1 MYRRVTIPLSAVLF
15 LLGTAAPSAIA
26 DGGGSPPGQTLYR
39 DTEVKI
45 SYRKLNAG
53 DPQQSKV
60 PAAIREKTPEG
71 SYLAQFQV
79 ENISQH
85 EINDWSLTFELPDRI
100 TATDA
105 VRLDSGQGDRATF
118 QSTSAN
124 RVIEPGE
131 TSTLWYSARP
141 DGSAHTPTWANFA
154 KDGASPTK
162 DTDGDGLTDDIEQ
175 RAKLDPKAKDTD
187 GDGLTDFV
195 ELGNRSD
202 ALQRD
207 TDGDGV
213 SDGQEDPDGDSITN
227 LRELQLK
234 TAAGN
239 ADTDA
244 DGLADGKE
252 LARHTNPVKA
262 DTDGDGVED
271 GQEGR
276 IGSDPRTAESAF
288 DVKRTADGG
297 VTEASAAVKDL
308 RPDQVQAFD
317 ITELPADQKQFPKST
332 PGYLGN
338 GYQLSADKTSG
349 RAKVSFAID
358 PERTG
363 RGVEPAVYRYDE
375 KSQRLVKVA
384 AQRLDGHTIT
394 ATADDPAKYI
404 VLDSRAFD
412 KAIERSSRTDA
423 ADATQDSQDTQG
435 ARQSKDSDSDG
446 ISDHDERQIRDGKLL
461 TGNGLPVGKLDPDNA
476 DSDGDSVV
484 DGKEIQVVTGK
495 LNGSANQMNQTSQAD
510 QVDQVYAKLTS
521 NPLKRDTDGDGKRDD
536 ADKQPMVAVPTDMLI
551 HQSANREGHRKEPD
565 PNDVKV
571 PLNPLV
577 ADDLTFNDYS
587 YGELTDLSWQFY
599 VASFTPESWMWG
611 EFNSIMNVGKEGA
624 DYDHQQA
631 VVDLYNGFR
640 YGRGGQSAGTV
651 TVDDNFDPARFQT
664 VGSGTALSRAVASS
678 PQEQQYIEKAEGIIT
693 RILQDN
699 RGDTAPLTVAD
710 KLDQN
715 LLYQEFNRTGLKYPV
730 YDFSATNDNQRALSI
745 AIHQFHGHTIELK
758 DYTVSGNT
766 FSGTLRFHSYDHFG
780 LDPDDEITTY
790 GFIDWFTLQHYD
802 RFDGKYTPPIAQA
815 DVEVPIS
822 GSF

>member
-1 MYRRVTIPLSAVLF
+1 MNRRVTIPLSTVLL
-15 LLGTAAPSAIA
+15 LLGAATPSAIA
-26 DGGGSPPGQTLYR
+26 DGGGSPPGKTLYR

-45 SYRKLNAG
+45 SYRKFGVG

-60 PAAIREKTPEG
+60 PPAIREKTPEG

-79 ENISQH
+79 ENLSQR

-118 QSTSAN
+118 QSTPAN
-124 RVIEPGE
+124 KVIEPGE
-131 TSTLWYSARP
+131 TATLWYSARP

-187 GDGLTDFV
+187 RDGLTDFV

-202 ALQRD
+202 ALKRD
-207 TDGDGV
+207 TDSDGV
-213 SDGQEDPDGDSITN
+213 PDGQEDPDGDNITN
-227 LRELQLK
+227 QRELQLK

-239 ADTDA
+239 PDTDA
-244 DGLADGKE
+244 DDLADGKE
-252 LARHTNPVKA
+252 LAQHTDPVKA

-271 GQEGR
+271 GQEDR

-288 DVKRTADGG
+288 DVTRTADGG
-297 VTEASAAVKDL
+297 VTEASAAVEGL
-308 RPDQVQAFD
+308 RPDQVQAVD
-317 ITELPADQKQFPKST
+317 ITKLPADQKQFPKST

-338 GYQLSADKTSG
+338 GYQLSADGTSG

-358 PERTG
+358 PKRTG
-363 RGVEPAVYRYDE
+363 PGIKPAVYRYDE
-375 KSQRLVKVA
+375 ESQRLVKVA
-384 AQRLDGHTIT
+384 AQRLDGNTIT
-394 ATADDPAKYI
+394 ATADDPAKYV

-412 KAIERSSRTDA
+412 KAVEQGSRTH
-423 ADATQDSQDTQG
+423 ATQDAQ
-435 ARQSKDSDSDG
+435 QSKDSDNDG
-446 ISDHDERQIRDGKLL
+446 ISDYDERQIRDGRIL
-461 TGNGLPVGKLDPDNA
+461 TGNGLPVGKLDPDNP

-495 LNGSANQMNQTSQAD
+495 LNGAA
-510 QVDQVYAKLTS
+510 DQVYAKLAS
-521 NPLKRDTDGDGKRDD
+521 NPLKRDTDGDGKRDG
-536 ADKQPMVAVPTDMLI
+536 ADKQPMVVVPTDMLI
-551 HQSANREGHRKEPD
+551 HQSANREGHRKEAD
-565 PNDVKV
+565 PSDVEV
-571 PLNPLV
+571 PPNPLV
-577 ADDLTFNDYS
+577 ADDLTFNDYT
-587 YGELTDLSWQFY
+587 YDELTDLSWQFY

-611 EFNSIMNVGKEGA
+611 EFNSIMNAGKDGA

-631 VVDLYNGFR
+631 VVDLYNAFR
-640 YGRGGQSAGTV
+640 YGRDGQSAGTV

-664 VGSGTALSRAVASS
+664 VGSGTALSRAVAAS
-678 PQEQQYIEKAEGIIT
+678 PQENQYIEKAEGIIT
-693 RILQDN
+693 RLLQEN
-699 RGDTAPLTVAD
+699 RGDTAPFTVGD

-715 LLYQEFNRTGLKYPV
+715 LLYQEFNRTGLKYPT
-730 YDFSATNDNQRALSI
+730 YDFSVSDDNQRALSI
-745 AIHQFHGHTIELK
+745 AIHQFHGHTIQLK

-766 FSGTLRFHSYDHFG
+766 FSGKLLFHSYDHFG

-815 DVEVPIS
+815 DVEVSIS